1 MPPQAKFNGNSAKHG
16 LVQVVHNDI
25 KSKNILLSQ
34 GGEVAK
40 IADVGTAAV
49 LGATATASSTGF
61 VGTFVYAAPEQ
72 LLGNRASHTTKVC
85 TASCRYR
92 SDCQYIRL
100 IK

>member
-1 MPPQAKFNGNSAKHG
+1 M
-16 LVQVVHNDI
+16 VHNDI

-85 TASCRYR
+85 TALHQHCSGCEYVRVTE
-92 SDCQYIRL
+92 
-100 IK
+100 